1 MIPSLASQ
9 PTQTE
14 RRENRPLFALFGAN
28 AISYIG
34 DFLTLLAIPWF
45 VLQTTGSVTKT
56 GFAAFFST
64 LPMIISAFFGGA
76 LVDRLGYK
84 YASILSDL
92 TSGVSVALI
101 PLLYATVGLAF
112 WQLLTLVFFAGLLQA
127 PGATARS
134 AMIPDL
140 VARTQIPLERANA
153 VSDGIRRVSG
163 FIGAPLAG
171 VLIAFTGTSN
181 LLWLD
186 ALSFFLSAALV
197 GLGVIGLAIATPSA
211 VTRKKGARAYVADLW
226 DGLRFIRHTPLILA
240 IMLTVTI
247 TNMLDQAHF
256 AVVYPVYVR
265 TFFGSAIVLGVL
277 VAAFGGAAFAGT
289 IIFGIVGPRLPR
301 RLTFGVC
308 FILLSLR
315 FGVMAL
321 VPPLFVLIITNVFT
335 GLAAGPLNPILSTV
349 EQEQVPQEMRAR
361 VFGVITAGAFLGSP
375 FGAFAGGYLV
385 QWAGIQ
391 PTLLILGVC
400 YLLTTASLLFNPALR
415 SMEKPEGTIGQNISA
430 DGGAQKHEYA

>member
-1 MIPSLASQ
+1 MTQTLASQ
-9 PTQTE
+9 TTAIE
-14 RRENRPLFALFGAN
+14 KRENRPLFALFGAN

-34 DFLTLLAIPWF
+34 DFLLLLAVPWF
-45 VLQTTGSVTKT
+45 VLQTTGSVTQT
-56 GFAAFFST
+56 GIAAFFST
-64 LPMIISAFFGGA
+64 LPTIISAFLGGA

-84 YASILSDL
+84 YASIVSDL

-101 PLLYATVGLAF
+101 PLLHATIGLAF
-112 WQLLTLVFFAGLLQA
+112 WQLLVLVFFAGLLQA
-127 PGATARS
+127 PGATARA

-140 VARTQIPLERANA
+140 VARTSMPLERANA

-181 LLWLD
+181 LLSLD
-186 ALSFFLSAALV
+186 ALSFLLSAL
-197 GLGVIGLAIATPSA
+197 LIGLAVKNIPS
-211 VTRKKGARAYVADLW
+211 VTRPSSAQSKGVRHYVADLGE
-226 DGLRFIRHTPLILA
+226 GLRFIRRTPVILA
-240 IMLTVTI
+240 IMLTVTM
-247 TNMLDQAHF
+247 TNLLDEAHF
-256 AVVYPVYVR
+256 AVVYPVYVQS
-265 TFFGSAIVLGVL
+265 FFGSAIVLGVL

-289 IIFGIVGPRLPR
+289 IIFGIIGPRLPR

-308 FILLSLR
+308 FILISLR

-321 VPPLFVLIITNVFT
+321 VPPLFVLIITNIIS
-335 GLAAGPLNPILSTV
+335 GLAAGPLNPIISTI

-361 VFGVITAGAFLGSP
+361 VFGAITAGSFLGMP

-400 YLLTTASLLFNPALR
+400 YLLTTASLLVNPALR
-415 SMEKPEGTIGQNISA
+415 NMEKPQTSEII
-430 DGGAQKHEYA
+430 D